1 MGQLKCCVVQPH
13 LPGVNLPAAV
23 VIVKGT
29 QVYDSK
35 AGGFVDLGIS
45 DVIQIFGRAGRPQYE
60 KFGTGILCTTS
71 DKLDH
76 YVSLLTQQ
84 HPIESKFGDKLIDNL
99 NAEISLGTVT
109 NVEEAVQWLGYTYM
123 MVRMKQNPFAY
134 GIDWKELQE
143 DPSLTNRRREMV
155 FTCAKRLHHLQMI
168 IFDENSEAFTPK
180 DLGRIASDFYLLS
193 NSVEIFNQMMNP
205 LATEADIL
213 SMISMSS
220 EFDSIKFR
228 EEESKELKQLVEE
241 DAPCQVAGDV
251 DSPQG
256 KTNILLQAFVSQA
269 HIKDSALI
277 SDSNYVAQNSARI
290 CRSLFLIAMNRR
302 WGKLMNIMLSL
313 CKSIDKRIWAFE
325 HPMTQFEL
333 PQPVLRNIKAK
344 IHLCL
349 LLEIWR
355 RVNWVIWYII
365 SKWAAYCTNL

>member
-1 MGQLKCCVVQPH
+1 MGQLKYCVVQPH

-290 CRSLFLIAMNRR
+290 CRSLF
-302 WGKLMNIMLSL
+302 
-313 CKSIDKRIWAFE
+313 
-325 HPMTQFEL
+325 
-333 PQPVLRNIKAK
+333 
-344 IHLCL
+344 
-349 LLEIWR
+349 
-355 RVNWVIWYII
+355 
-365 SKWAAYCTNL
+365 